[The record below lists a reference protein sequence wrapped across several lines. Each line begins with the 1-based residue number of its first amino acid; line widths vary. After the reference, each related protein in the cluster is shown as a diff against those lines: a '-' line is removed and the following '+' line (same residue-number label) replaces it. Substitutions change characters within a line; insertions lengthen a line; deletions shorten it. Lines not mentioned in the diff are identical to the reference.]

1 MKHTVIVHNESVNSS
16 LGFDISAVLNG
27 SQLNNSEIMSLSAI
41 ENILDVENNVENG
54 VHSNSQ
60 NVKRSKR
67 NIKKKDYSE
76 GPSNDADI
84 SSL

>member
-1 MKHTVIVHNESVNSS
+1 MKHTVIVHNESANSS